1 MVGEAHRWRMALMV
15 GASRGLTPCGWWAAA
30 RARPKPAA
38 PTQAAPAAQPTAAPA
53 QAPAAAPSK
62 PSAPA
67 ATAYSPTP
75 LQPPVEITMGVLGIS
90 AEGGSY
96 IAEEKG
102 YFKQEGLEVTIT
114 TIA

>member
-1 MVGEAHRWRMALMV
+1 MLAVLHSGFVAVVVLAGVVL
-15 GASRGLTPCGWWAAA
+15 AACGGGSA
-30 RARPKPAA
+30 PPAA
-38 PTQAAPAAQPTAAPA
+38 PKQAAPAAQPTAAPA
-53 QAPAAAPSK
+53 QAPAAVPSK

-75 LQPPVEITMGVLGIS
+75 LQPPVEIAMGVLGIS

-102 YFKQEGLEVTIT
+102 YFKQE
-114 TIA
+114 